1 MHKLISEII
10 SAANGS
16 DFSEVDKIYKAIV
29 ATDDAELIKCAD
41 ELLKVI

>member
-1 MHKLISEII
+1 MDNLISELI
-10 SAANGS
+10 SAANGA
-16 DFSEVDKIYKAIV
+16 DFSEVDKVYKAIV